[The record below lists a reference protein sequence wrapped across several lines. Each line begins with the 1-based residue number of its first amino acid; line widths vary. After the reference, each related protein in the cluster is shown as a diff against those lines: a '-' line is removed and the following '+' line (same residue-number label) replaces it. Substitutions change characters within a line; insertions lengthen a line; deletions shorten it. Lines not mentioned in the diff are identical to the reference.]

1 MFMRAMR
8 RKATIPA
15 AGAGTRGVTG
25 AERAPAGDGPEAA
38 AGRGARRWWVLATA
52 SVAQLMVVLDVTVV
66 NIALPSAQRALAF
79 SDADRQWVVTAYALA
94 FGSLLLIGGKL
105 TDLIGRT
112 RSFVLGLAG
121 FAGASAL
128 AGAAGSFAV
137 LAAGRAAQGAFGAL
151 LAPSALAIVTATFA
165 GGPGRGRAFAIFG
178 AVAGIAG
185 AVGLLLGGLL
195 TEYLSW
201 RWTLYVNLAFA
212 AIGLAGAVAF
222 LRRGDRPAQRPKID
236 LPGAA
241 LVSAGLFLLV
251 FGLSRAQASGWHAPG
266 SWLSLTGAAVLL
278 AAFTGWQARAAAPL
292 LPLRVLADRDRA
304 ASIIALTLAS
314 AGIYSV
320 FLFLTYYLQAVQAYT
335 PVRTGLAFLPMV
347 ATTIVGS
354 VLGANVLLTRIGP
367 RLTLPAGMLA
377 AAAGMAWLTRLTV
390 TSGYPA
396 AILGPLL
403 ILGLGLGLIF
413 APAISLGT
421 ARLRG
426 QDTGVGSAL
435 VNTTQQ
441 VGGAIGIALLSTLAA
456 GATTS
461 YLHNHRAITPA
472 VLRHAAVHGYATTY
486 WAATAVFA
494 AGALLT
500 ALLYRPGRPSPA
512 ELATT
517 SPA

>member
-1 MFMRAMR
+1 M
-8 RKATIPA
+8 A
-15 AGAGTRGVTG
+15 AKGYTP
-25 AERAPAGDGPEAA
+25 APAGARET
-38 AGRGARRWWVLATA
+38 RGAARRWWVLAVA

-79 SDADRQWVVTAYALA
+79 SNADRQWVVTAYALA

-105 TDLIGRT
+105 SDLLGRNRT
-112 RSFVLGLAG
+112 FMAGLAG
-121 FAGASAL
+121 FAAASAL
-128 AGAAGSFAV
+128 AGAAGNFAV
-137 LAAGRAAQGAFGAL
+137 LAAGRAAQGVFGAL
-151 LAPSALAIVTATFA
+151 LAPAALAIVTATFA
-165 GGPGRGRAFAIFG
+165 GSPARGRAFAIFG
-178 AVAGIAG
+178 AVAGVAG

-195 TEYLSW
+195 TEYLNW

-212 AIGLAGAVAF
+212 AIGLIGAAAF
-222 LRRGDRPAQRPKID
+222 LRRGDRPAHRPKID
-236 LPGAA
+236 LPGTA

-251 FGLSRAQASGWHAPG
+251 FGLSRAEAGGWHAPA

-278 AAFTGWQARAAAPL
+278 AAFAGWQTRAAAPL

-347 ATTIVGS
+347 ATTIAGA
-354 VLGANVLLTRIGP
+354 VLGANVLLARIGP
-367 RLTLPAGMLA
+367 RLTLPLGMLA
-377 AAAGMAWLTRLTV
+377 SAAGMAWLTRLTV
-390 TSGYPA
+390 TSSYPGA
-396 AILGPLL
+396 VLGPLL
-403 ILGLGLGLIF
+403 ILGLGLGMIF

-441 VGGAIGIALLSTLAA
+441 VGGAVGIALLSTLAA
-456 GATTS
+456 SATTS
-461 YLHNHRAITPA
+461 YLRHHAAITPA
-472 VLRHAAVHGYATTY
+472 LLQHAAVHGYTTAY
-486 WAATAVFA
+486 WTATAIFT

-500 ALLYRPGRPSPA
+500 ALLYHSGRTDPA
-512 ELATT
+512 VLASTV
-517 SPA
+517 PA

>member
-1 MFMRAMR
+1 M
-8 RKATIPA
+8 A
-15 AGAGTRGVTG
+15 AKGYTP
-25 AERAPAGDGPEAA
+25 APAGARET
-38 AGRGARRWWVLATA
+38 RGAARRWWVLAVA

-105 TDLIGRT
+105 SDLLGRNRT
-112 RSFVLGLAG
+112 FMAGLAG
-121 FAGASAL
+121 FAAASAL
-128 AGAAGSFAV
+128 AGAAPNFAV

-151 LAPSALAIVTATFA
+151 RAPAALAIVTATFA
-165 GGPGRGRAFAIFG
+165 GSSARGRAFAIFG

-195 TEYLSW
+195 TEQLNW

-212 AIGLAGAVAF
+212 AIGLAGAAAF
-222 LRRGDRPAQRPKID
+222 LRRPDRPAHRPTLD
-236 LPGAA
+236 LPGTA

-251 FGLSRAQASGWHAPG
+251 FGLS
-266 SWLSLTGAAVLL
+266 LTGAAALL
-278 AAFTGWQARAAAPL
+278 AAFAGWQARAAAPL

-320 FLFLTYYLQAVQAYT
+320 FLFLTYYLQTVQAYT

-347 ATTIVGS
+347 ATTIAGS

-367 RLTLPAGMLA
+367 RLTLPLGMIA
-377 AAAGMAWLTRLTV
+377 SAAGMAWLTRLTV
-390 TSGYPA
+390 TSSYPA
-396 AILGPLL
+396 AVLGPLL

-441 VGGAIGIALLSTLAA
+441 VGGATGIALLSTLAA
-456 GATTS
+456 SATTS
-461 YLHNHRAITPA
+461 YLRLHTASTPS
-472 VLRHAAVHGYATTY
+472 LLQHAAVHGYTTAY
-486 WAATAVFA
+486 WTATAIFT

-500 ALLYRPGRPSPA
+500 ALLYHSGRPDPA
-512 ELATT
+512 DLT
-517 SPA
+517 STVPA

>member
-1 MFMRAMR
+1 M
-8 RKATIPA
+8 ATTIYTP
-15 AGAGTRGVTG
+15 
-25 AERAPAGDGPEAA
+25 APAGARET
-38 AGRGARRWWVLATA
+38 RGAARRWWVLAVA

-105 TDLIGRT
+105 SDLLGRNRT
-112 RSFVLGLAG
+112 FMAGLAG
-121 FAGASAL
+121 FAAASAL
-128 AGAAGSFAV
+128 AGAAPNFPV
-137 LAAGRAAQGAFGAL
+137 
-151 LAPSALAIVTATFA
+151 
-165 GGPGRGRAFAIFG
+165 
-178 AVAGIAG
+178 
-185 AVGLLLGGLL
+185 
-195 TEYLSW
+195 
-201 RWTLYVNLAFA
+201 
-212 AIGLAGAVAF
+212 
-222 LRRGDRPAQRPKID
+222 
-236 LPGAA
+236 

-251 FGLSRAQASGWHAPG
+251 FGLSRAQAGGWHAPA
-266 SWLSLTGAAVLL
+266 SWLSLTGAAALL
-278 AAFTGWQARAAAPL
+278 AAFAGWQARAAAPL

-320 FLFLTYYLQAVQAYT
+320 FLFLTYYLQTVQAYT

-347 ATTIVGS
+347 ATTITGS

-367 RLTLPAGMLA
+367 RLTLPLGMLVS
-377 AAAGMAWLTRLTV
+377 AAGMAWLTRLTV
-390 TSGYPA
+390 TSSYPA

-441 VGGAIGIALLSTLAA
+441 VGGAVGIALLSTLAA
-456 GATTS
+456 SAATS
-461 YLHNHRAITPA
+461 YLRPHAAITPA
-472 VLRHAAVHGYATTY
+472 LLAHAAVHGYTTAY
-486 WAATAVFA
+486 WAATAFFA
-494 AGALLT
+494 VGALLT
-500 ALLYRPGRPSPA
+500 ALLYRSGRPHPA
-512 ELATT
+512 VLASTV
-517 SPA
+517 SA

>member
-1 MFMRAMR
+1 M
-8 RKATIPA
+8 ATKIYTP
-15 AGAGTRGVTG
+15 
-25 AERAPAGDGPEAA
+25 APAGARET
-38 AGRGARRWWVLATA
+38 RGAARRWWVLAVA

-105 TDLIGRT
+105 SDLIGRNRT
-112 RSFVLGLAG
+112 FMVGLAG
-121 FAGASAL
+121 FAAASAL
-128 AGAAGSFAV
+128 AGAAPNFAV

-151 LAPSALAIVTATFA
+151 LAPAALAIVTATFA
-165 GGPGRGRAFAIFG
+165 GSPARGRAFAIFG

-195 TEYLSW
+195 TEHLNW

-212 AIGLAGAVAF
+212 AIGLIGAAAF
-222 LRRGDRPAQRPKID
+222 LRRGDRPAHRPTID
-236 LPGAA
+236 LPGTA

-251 FGLSRAQASGWHAPG
+251 FGLSRAQAGGWHAPA
-266 SWLSLTGAAVLL
+266 SWLSLTGAAALL
-278 AAFTGWQARAAAPL
+278 AAFAGWQARAAAPL

-320 FLFLTYYLQAVQAYT
+320 FLFLTYYLQTVQAYT

-347 ATTIVGS
+347 ATTIAGS

-367 RLTLPAGMLA
+367 RLTLPLGMLA
-377 AAAGMAWLTRLTV
+377 GAAGMAWLTRLTV
-390 TSGYPA
+390 TSSYPGA
-396 AILGPLL
+396 VLGPLL

-441 VGGAIGIALLSTLAA
+441 VGGAVGIALLSTLAA
-456 GATTS
+456 SAATS
-461 YLHNHRAITPA
+461 YLRPHAAITPA
-472 VLRHAAVHGYATTY
+472 LQQHAAVHGYATAY
-486 WAATAVFA
+486 WAATAIFA

-500 ALLYRPGRPSPA
+500 ALLYHSGRTDPA
-512 ELATT
+512 VLA
-517 SPA
+517 SNAPA